1 MRSPEAPAMELF
13 TDPSIAFSSSKGRT
27 PMADDKSKQDARDR
41 SQVAG
46 GEDYEVQYFA
56 DKNGVTPEQTRELI
70 ARHGN
75 DRDTL
80 EREAAKIRTA

>member
-1 MRSPEAPAMELF
+1 
-13 TDPSIAFSSSKGRT
+13 
-27 PMADDKSKQDARDR
+27 MADDKSKQDARDR